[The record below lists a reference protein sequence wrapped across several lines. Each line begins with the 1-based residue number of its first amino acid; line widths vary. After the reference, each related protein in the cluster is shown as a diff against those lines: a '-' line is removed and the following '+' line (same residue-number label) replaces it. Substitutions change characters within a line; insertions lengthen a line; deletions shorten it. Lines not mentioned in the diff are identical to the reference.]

1 MGEYDCLTQHILG
14 LENVKKNISDKMKEL
29 HFSDAQAKIIMDDIF
44 VRLYNY
50 KTSDYNERFN
60 YIFKDELRKKLGAVK
75 TASITDTVQVL
86 KKRSTHLYSNA
97 CKAIYNHGLYKLSTP
112 FEDLQMNYNEWFSLI
127 RERKEQHLKRVFSH
141 VPSENDVAGEGID
154 AKTNEHLEDILGAS
168 LTRSLNLRIS
178 FF

>member
-1 MGEYDCLTQHILG
+1 
-14 LENVKKNISDKMKEL
+14 
-29 HFSDAQAKIIMDDIF
+29 MDDIF

-127 RERKEQHLKRVFSH
+127 RERKEQH
-141 VPSENDVAGEGID
+141 
-154 AKTNEHLEDILGAS
+154 
-168 LTRSLNLRIS
+168 
-178 FF
+178 